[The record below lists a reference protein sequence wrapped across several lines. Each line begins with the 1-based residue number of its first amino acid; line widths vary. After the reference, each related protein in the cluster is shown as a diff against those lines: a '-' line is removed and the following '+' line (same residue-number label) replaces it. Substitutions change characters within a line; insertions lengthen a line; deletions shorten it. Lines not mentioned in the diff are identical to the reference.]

1 MSLEERVAEWPKRW
15 MQEGMEQGIRQG
27 MERGLG
33 QGMERG
39 LEQGIEQQR
48 ALLRRQAAL
57 RFGEETAARLT
68 GLLAHLAGAARLA
81 EAGEW
86 IVRCETGADL
96 LARVAA
102 LAADSG
108 PARGGE

>member
-1 MSLEERVAEWPKRW
+1 MSLEERVAEWPKQW
-15 MQEGMEQGIRQG
+15 MREG

-33 QGMERG
+33 
-39 LEQGIEQQR
+39 QGIEQQR

-57 RFGEETAARLT
+57 RFGEETAARLA
-68 GLLAHLAGAARLA
+68 GLLARVSGAARLA

-86 IVRCETGADL
+86 IVRCGTGADL

-102 LAADSG
+102 LAAGSA
-108 PARGGE
+108 PTRGDE

>member
-1 MSLEERVAEWPKRW
+1 MRE
-15 MQEGMEQGIRQG
+15 G

-33 QGMERG
+33 
-39 LEQGIEQQR
+39 QQR
-48 ALLRRQAAL
+48 ALLRRQAGL
-57 RFGEETAARLT
+57 RFGEETAARLAA
-68 GLLAHLAGAARLA
+68 LLAQLAEPARLA

-102 LAADSG
+102 LAADSD
-108 PARGGE
+108 PTGGGN